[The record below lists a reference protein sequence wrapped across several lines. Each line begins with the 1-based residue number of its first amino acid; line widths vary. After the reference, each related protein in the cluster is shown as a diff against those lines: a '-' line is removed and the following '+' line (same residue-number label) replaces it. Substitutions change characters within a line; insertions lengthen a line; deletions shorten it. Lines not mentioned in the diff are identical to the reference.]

1 MIFREIVVFKYYV
14 IDIYEVMIVVFI
26 LRLERILR
34 VFLDR
39 VLVRFSLMVVV
50 DLVSVIFFRLFILLL
65 WLLVLVVGGLIL
77 IDVLF
82 KSK

>member
-65 WLLVLVVGGLIL
+65 WLLVLVVGG
-77 IDVLF
+77 
-82 KSK
+82 

>member
-14 IDIYEVMIVVFI
+14 IDIYEFMIVVFI

-50 DLVSVIFFRLFILLL
+50 DLVLVIFFRLFILLL